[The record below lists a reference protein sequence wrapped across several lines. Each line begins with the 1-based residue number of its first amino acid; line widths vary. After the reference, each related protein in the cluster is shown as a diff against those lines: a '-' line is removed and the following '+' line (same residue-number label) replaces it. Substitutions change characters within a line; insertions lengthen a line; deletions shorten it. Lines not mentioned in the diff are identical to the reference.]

1 LSLCNQKVFSGI
13 NAMLRNLLIVG
24 IGGFLGSITR
34 YLSQIATEKIFSI
47 LFPAGIFIV
56 NILGCLL
63 IGIVY
68 ALSERGNILTAE
80 MRLFLAV
87 GFCGGFTT
95 FSTFSYDNLM
105 LLKDN
110 SIGLLLLNTFGSV
123 AIGLLAVYAGIVLI
137 RIIF

>member
-1 LSLCNQKVFSGI
+1 
-13 NAMLRNLLIVG
+13 MLRNLLIVG